1 MDGGSMLRA
10 IALSIAL
17 LLAVGTI
24 VPLATDYTEAGP
36 KKHSKDKKKKKKKLK
51 KYSKAWWRWYHKM
64 KKRKKAIAA
73 RKRALRARQMMLA
86 KKRMVNDLSK
96 SDKTAKP
103 LDKKGDVVEK
113 AVQKDT
119 PKQAVL
125 PSGEKAPKGW
135 KKSKVTNSEQGF
147 SVSDDGGNQIGS
159 ASLTMVG
166 VASGDEGGSRV
177 KTVGG
182 VQSGSLRRMVIDRMM
197 KEDGWVVNDYFKDVD
212 GKKVYV
218 VVAQSS
224 KGAQVVQ
231 RYFYFTEIDGKI
243 YNLATSAPSENSDRL
258 ARESEKVLNSLQKKT
273 RPVQAYLK

>member
-1 MDGGSMLRA
+1 MLRA
-10 IALSIAL
+10 IALSLAL
-17 LLAVGTI
+17 LFAVGTI
-24 VPLATDYTEAGP
+24 IPLATDYTEAGP
-36 KKHSKDKKKKKKKLK
+36 KHHRKHKKKKLK

-64 KKRKKAIAA
+64 KKRKKAMAA

-96 SDKTAKP
+96 KSADKSAKP
-103 LDKKGDVVEK
+103 FDKKGDVAEK
-113 AVQKDT
+113 TVQKDEG
-119 PKQAVL
+119 KQAVL

-147 SVSDDGGNQIGS
+147 SVDDDGGNRVGS
-159 ASLTMVG
+159 ASLTLVG
-166 VASGDEGGSRV
+166 MASGDDGGSRA
-177 KTVGG
+177 KSVGG

-197 KEDGWVVNDYFKDVD
+197 KEDGWVVNDYFKEVD

-224 KGAQVVQ
+224 KGAQVLQ

-243 YNLATSAPSENSDRL
+243 YNLATAAPSDNSDRL
-258 ARESEKVLNSLQKKT
+258 ARESEKVLNSLQRKT